1 MRNGKDIKSCLFGE
15 ELVAYIY
22 DELPASSRAPF
33 EEHLLDCSDCTA
45 EFAEISV
52 SRLGVFEWH
61 RDEFLPLA
69 TPTFAIPYRAENVA
83 PIPKISWLNAVRGLV
98 TSPLRVAFAGGAMAV
113 IALAFGFTFLSNS
126 NSSGDLQAR
135 IPEKVEPVKIGIP
148 APMVAKNENGTTP
161 VPINVVQP
169 TKHEYRTVERT
180 QRAHSTVVKFV
191 EPDRKVSIP
200 ATSATNV
207 PRLGNYVETEDTSL
221 RLADLVADID
231 TKDRE

>member
-1 MRNGKDIKSCLFGE
+1 MRNGKDMNSCLFGE

-22 DELPASSRAPF
+22 DELPASGRASF
-33 EEHLLDCSDCTA
+33 EAHLLDCSGCTA

-69 TPTFAIPYRAENVA
+69 TPTFAIPYQARKVPAES
-83 PIPKISWLNAVRGLV
+83 KISWLDALRGLV
-98 TSPLRVAFAGGAMAV
+98 ASPLRVALAGGATAV
-113 IALAFGFTFLSNS
+113 IALAFGFTFLSNAVS
-126 NSSGDLQAR
+126 PGDLQAR
-135 IPEKVEPVKIGIP
+135 IPDTVEPVKIEIP
-148 APMVAKNENGTTP
+148 APIVAKSEGGNDP
-161 VPINVVQP
+161 VAINVGQP
-169 TKHEYRTVERT
+169 AKHEYRTVEHS
-180 QRAHSTVVKFV
+180 QRIRPVVTKFT
-191 EPDRKVSIP
+191 EPTRKVSVP

-231 TKDRE
+231 TKEF

>member
-22 DELPASSRAPF
+22 DELQTSGRAAF
-33 EEHLLDCSDCTA
+33 EEHLLDCSGCTA
-45 EFAEISV
+45 EFAEISI

-69 TPTFAIPYRAENVA
+69 TPTFAIPYYARNVA
-83 PIPKISWLNAVRGLV
+83 SITKISWLDALRGLV
-98 TSPLRVAFAGGAMAV
+98 ASPPRVAFAGGAMAV
-113 IALAFGFTFLSNS
+113 IALAFGFTFLSNAVS
-126 NSSGDLQAR
+126 PGALQAR
-135 IPEKVEPVKIGIP
+135 VPDKVEPVKIDIP
-148 APMVAKNENGTTP
+148 APMVAKNEVGTAP
-161 VPINVVQP
+161 VAINVVQP
-169 TKHEYRTVERT
+169 AKHEYRTVERT
-180 QRAHSTVVKFV
+180 QRTHSTVVKFV
-191 EPDRKVSIP
+191 EPNRKVSIP

-231 TKDRE
+231 TKEY